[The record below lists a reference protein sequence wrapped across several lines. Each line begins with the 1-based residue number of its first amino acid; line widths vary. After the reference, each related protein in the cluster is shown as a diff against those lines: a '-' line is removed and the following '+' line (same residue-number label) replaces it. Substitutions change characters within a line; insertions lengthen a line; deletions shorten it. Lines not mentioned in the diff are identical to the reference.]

1 VARNGDDLGEAWIS
15 AAELAEVARSLEPL
29 CTASTPRWLRRR
41 RLLPTPTQI
50 GGRYFYPSYAAELLR
65 ADTRWRQRGVRDV
78 EARRFL
84 LWVEGFPLPLAD
96 IRPLIEQ
103 VVAAWVASSQDWVS
117 TMTTSSDS
125 FDAADG
131 AVTPDVIAAIEAAAI
146 EIASM
151 RSRSPLPE
159 AMRKRRMSKREK
171 EAAISFA
178 LFSLLNLASAAAERA
193 ESAAAVDRMMGLDR
207 RRKNMKPVLLAE
219 DPLAVA
225 RFANP
230 DRLVSGTT
238 ADADEIEVARRYLQL
253 GFTLGEAFVA
263 VMALDLG
270 PSVEQAWLMLR
281 ETPAQLI
288 GPLSALGVASMA
300 GAIHANRHDI
310 NVDWILDNLQLRTIV
325 FELHQS
331 FEKAS
336 ERFAFRQGLPARQ
349 CVFLDERLALEA
361 SRKARSPAEF
371 R

>member
-1 VARNGDDLGEAWIS
+1 
-15 AAELAEVARSLEPL
+15 
-29 CTASTPRWLRRR
+29 
-41 RLLPTPTQI
+41 
-50 GGRYFYPSYAAELLR
+50 
-65 ADTRWRQRGVRDV
+65 
-78 EARRFL
+78 
-84 LWVEGFPLPLAD
+84 
-96 IRPLIEQ
+96 
-103 VVAAWVASSQDWVS
+103 
-117 TMTTSSDS
+117 
-125 FDAADG
+125 
-131 AVTPDVIAAIEAAAI
+131 
-146 EIASM
+146 
-151 RSRSPLPE
+151 
-159 AMRKRRMSKREK
+159 MRKRRMSKCEK

-219 DPLAVA
+219 DPLAIA

-230 DRLVSGTT
+230 DRLVSGAS

-270 PSVEQAWLMLR
+270 PSVEQAWLMLQ

-310 NVDWILDNLQLRTIV
+310 NVDWILDNLQLPTVV

-336 ERFAFRQGLPARQ
+336 ERFAFRQTLPTSQRG
-349 CVFLDERLALEA
+349 FLDERLALEA
-361 SRKARSPAEF
+361 SRKTRSPVETV
-371 R
+371 